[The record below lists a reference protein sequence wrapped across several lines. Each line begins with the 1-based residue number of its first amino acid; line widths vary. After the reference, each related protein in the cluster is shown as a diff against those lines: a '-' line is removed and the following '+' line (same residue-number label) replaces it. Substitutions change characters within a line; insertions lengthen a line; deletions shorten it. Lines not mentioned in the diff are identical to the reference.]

1 MAKCA
6 APPPSAGTDGA
17 WDEGPEPL
25 LDVAWCGRGPSGASD
40 ARGGAWGAPASPVG
54 RGLNTLT
61 PRCLPVDR
69 RPQDKTEST
78 ASPLHVAPRRQEPV
92 TADTA
97 APRSEQ
103 RPHHLEGD
111 DEDDVDDGEGGEHA
125 EHGGPRRATPPTP
138 RPPPPPLRRRR
149 RRWRARWAAARCA
162 PVASEPPAPSARG
175 RRSDRWATPVRR
187 QAPRRTAASR
197 ARAGGGGGGAGGWR
211 ASSATASAKRSS
223 SSSELKKPTEMRS
236 ASTAATVRVM
246 AKTRRDSS
254 SRSSSGVQP
263 WTRNETRVAI
273 RSCGVTSVTPGTAA
287 RRAAVGRAV
296 PAPP

>member
-125 EHGGPRRATPPTP
+125 EHGGPRRATPLTRGPARQR
-138 RPPPPPLRRRR
+138 RPGPLRPMRDPSPGARSRPPPLRRRR
-149 RRWRARWAAARCA
+149 RRRRARWAAARCA
-162 PVASEPPAPSARG
+162 PVASEPPAPTARG
-175 RRSDRWATPVRR
+175 RRS
-187 QAPRRTAASR
+187 
-197 ARAGGGGGGAGGWR
+197 G
-211 ASSATASAKRSS
+211 
-223 SSSELKKPTEMRS
+223 
-236 ASTAATVRVM
+236 
-246 AKTRRDSS
+246 
-254 SRSSSGVQP
+254 
-263 WTRNETRVAI
+263 
-273 RSCGVTSVTPGTAA
+273 
-287 RRAAVGRAV
+287 
-296 PAPP
+296 